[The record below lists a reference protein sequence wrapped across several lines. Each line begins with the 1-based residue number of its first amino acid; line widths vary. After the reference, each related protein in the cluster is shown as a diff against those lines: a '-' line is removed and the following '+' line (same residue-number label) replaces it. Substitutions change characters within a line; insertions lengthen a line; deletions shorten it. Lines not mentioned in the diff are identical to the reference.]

1 MRSLILSCI
10 FLFFIQGV
18 QAETSQFETL
28 KAQKDAAVKR
38 VTDPIEDLHKA
49 ELEKLLGVLTAAGD
63 LEGAVAVKKEIEKP
77 LEGSPGAAKEDERL
91 KFLRER
97 RKTEIQ
103 RTTDPI
109 YAKYQVELEKLL
121 NELTR
126 AGKLDEALKVKNE
139 IALLQGTPEDELPG
153 VGGSEFA
160 REIIGSTWEIDQP
173 GGKVRLVFNDGN
185 FRVHKEAG
193 DGSFVPGDIREWKM
207 EDPERRRIRIFW
219 HYGEEVATVNSKITT
234 MKDTKHVMRRVEN

>member
-1 MRSLILSCI
+1 MKTISAVTLLLT
-10 FLFFIQGV
+10 LFASAF
-18 QAETSQFETL
+18 AEDSKLETL
-28 KAQKDAAVKR
+28 KAQKDAAAKR

-97 RKTEIQ
+97 RKTEVK

-139 IALLQGTPEDELPG
+139 IALLQGTPEGELPG

-160 REIIGSTWEIDQP
+160 REIIGSTWKIDQP

-207 EDPERRRIRIFW
+207 EAPERRRIRIFW